1 MVADLARR
9 GIRDERVLRAFLEVP
24 REAFVPRRLK
34 DFAYADRA
42 LPIAAGQSI
51 SQPFVVALTLQAL
64 QLAGDEYV
72 LDVGTGSG
80 YAAALL
86 SRLARRVASVERLRP
101 LARDAAARLRSLGYR
116 VSVVHGDGTLGW
128 PELAPFDAI
137 AVAAS
142 GPQVPSA
149 LLAQLRVGGSLVMP
163 LRDDTGERLAHV
175 TADERGLARVTAI
188 ENVRFV
194 PLIGS
199 QGYRPEAEAPAE
211 GG

>member
-24 REAFVPRRLK
+24 REAFVPQRFK
-34 DFAYADRA
+34 DLAYADRA

-64 QLAGDEYV
+64 QLGGDEDV

-86 SRLARRVASVERLRP
+86 SRLARRVVSVERILP
-101 LARDAAARLRSLGYR
+101 LARDAAARLCSFGYR

-128 PELAPFDAI
+128 PERAPFDAI

-142 GPQVPSA
+142 GPRVPAA
-149 LLAQLRVGGSLVMP
+149 LLAQLRVGGRLVMP
-163 LRDDTGERLAHV
+163 LRDDTGEKLVHV
-175 TADERGLARVTAI
+175 AADERGLAHITAI
-188 ENVRFV
+188 QDVRFV
-194 PLIGS
+194 PLIGL
-199 QGYRPEAEAPAE
+199 QGYRPEAKAPA
-211 GG
+211 GGG

>member
-1 MVADLARR
+1 MVEDLARR
-9 GIRDERVLRAFLEVP
+9 GIRNERVLRAFLEVP
-24 REAFVPRRLK
+24 REPFVPSHFEDL
-34 DFAYADRA
+34 AYADRP

-64 QLAGDEYV
+64 NLEGDEHV

-86 SRLARRVASVERLRP
+86 SRLARRVASVERIRP
-101 LARDAAARLRSLGYR
+101 LARDAAARLRSLGYA

-128 PELAPFDAI
+128 PALAPFDAI

-142 GPQVPSA
+142 GPQVPAA
-149 LLAQLRVGGSLVMP
+149 LLAQLRAGGRLVMP
-163 LRDDTGERLAHV
+163 LRDDAGERLTHV
-175 TADERGLARVTAI
+175 TADERGLARLTAI

-194 PLIGS
+194 PLIGI
-199 QGYRPEAEAPAE
+199 QGYRPS
-211 GG
+211 